1 MAALHNGILLLTFLL
16 QLNNTSENTMTRKPE
31 EPTLYLLRYR
41 FEYQK
46 RPDRVGMWDRPAT
59 DVKQMAYS
67 ANRSDLMSVVIEGK
81 NVVTREI
88 KQLYNCDGQDYVN
101 MQWLAQYRQ
110 SMSGSSQDVIG
121 LCMITRYVKVEVF
134 QSGAIRIRDIVPGS
148 YDHYE
153 TWKH

>member
-1 MAALHNGILLLTFLL
+1 MA
-16 QLNNTSENTMTRKPE
+16 RKPD
-31 EPTLYLLRYR
+31 EPTLYLLRYK

-67 ANRSDLMSVVIEGK
+67 ANKSDLMSVVIEGK
-81 NVVTREI
+81 NVITREI
-88 KQLYNCDGQDYVN
+88 KELYRIDGADYVN
-101 MQWLAQYRQ
+101 TQWLAQYRQ
-110 SMSGSSQDVIG
+110 NINGSDQAVIG
-121 LCMITRYVKVEVF
+121 LSIITRYHKVEVF
-134 QSGAIRIRDIVPGS
+134 QSGAIRIRDVIPGS